1 MLFSVPKGS
10 VIQDYSHEVNLFVN
24 LKQTLFL
31 NISRTLLFLWCLITE
46 QTRPQGL
53 LILRFF
59 VIWIELS
66 LLIYTSGECCAG
78 FSMVFNASKADHVS
92 KCRLNS
98 LNFSGFCQIYYI
110 TAIVFDH
117 LKIKKRWLASSSPP
131 PPPQS
136 CFLSVV
142 DTHIISGYIRLKKAR
157 YGTVSNLLA
166 LKNLKIKKQ
175 LEWALL
181 SKRSLQVHWRDLK
194 WYNLL
199 A

>member
-10 VIQDYSHEVNLFVN
+10 DIQDYSHEVNLFVN

-110 TAIVFDH
+110 TATVFDH
-117 LKIKKRWLASSSPP
+117 LKIKKKMIGFFIPSPSPSIVFSLRSRYSHYLRIYQIKESS
-131 PPPQS
+131 
-136 CFLSVV
+136 
-142 DTHIISGYIRLKKAR
+142 IW
-157 YGTVSNLLA
+157 N
-166 LKNLKIKKQ
+166 
-175 LEWALL
+175 
-181 SKRSLQVHWRDLK
+181 SLQFIG
-194 WYNLL
+194 